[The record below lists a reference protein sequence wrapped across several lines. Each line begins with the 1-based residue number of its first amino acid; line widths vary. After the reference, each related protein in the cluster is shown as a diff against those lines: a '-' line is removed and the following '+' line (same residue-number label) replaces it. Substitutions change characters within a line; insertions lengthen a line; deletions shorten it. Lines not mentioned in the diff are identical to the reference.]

1 MLRKITVDKNGG
13 GDYTDVASAI
23 SAVESGQPTVIYI
36 KNGVYDEKLTVDK
49 PFVTIVGEDKE
60 KTVLRF
66 NDGANKLDENGEPI
80 GTFKTAS
87 VKITHNAEC
96 FEAYNL
102 TFENN
107 AGLGSV
113 AGQAVA
119 LYLDCDKAIIKDCRL
134 IAKQDTLLTGPMF
147 LDIEENPRLLNRQYF
162 KNCYIEG
169 DVDFIFGG
177 AAALFEDCEIFA
189 LARPKELHCYVTAAC
204 TSKES
209 EFGYIFRNCHLTG
222 SAEEDSVYLGR
233 PWREYA
239 NVAYINCELDKCMNK
254 QGFCKWNKTE
264 RHLTARYF
272 QYGSR
277 GEGYDESQ
285 VEDWTRVLDEN
296 EASKYLDNSVFGDW
310 TPTVKD
316 YEVGKD
322 V

>member
-1 MLRKITVDKNGG
+1 
-13 GDYTDVASAI
+13 
-23 SAVESGQPTVIYI
+23 
-36 KNGVYDEKLTVDK
+36 
-49 PFVTIVGEDKE
+49 VGESKE
-60 KTVLRF
+60 GTVLRF

-87 VKITHNAEC
+87 VKVTREAVG

-119 LYLDCDKAIIKDCRL
+119 LYLDCDKAIVKDCRL

-147 LDIEENPRLLNRQYF
+147 SDIEKDPRLLNRQLF
-162 KNCYIEG
+162 KDCYIEG

-177 AAALFEDCEIFA
+177 ATALFEACEIYA

-209 EFGYIFRNCHLTG
+209 EFGYVFRNCHLTG

-272 QYGSR
+272 QYGSH
-277 GEGYDESQ
+277 GVGYDETQ
-285 VEDWTRVLDEN
+285 VEDWTRVIDAA
-296 EASKYLDNSVFGDW
+296 EAAKYLDNRPFGDW
-310 TPTVKD
+310 TPQIKD
-316 YEVGKD
+316 YEVF
-322 V
+322 VNV